1 MFHACAIPV
10 DEVPEALTGQGSRTC
25 PPGIDRE
32 VAFLQTFSGPDLVVL
47 AQTGPAAG
55 TVSTLGEGSLPQ
67 ATRAWTSVPDDLE
80 ADDIYVSAV
89 PLRPG
94 MRSRFAAFARELEG
108 PRKPDL
114 MREMDRARHG
124 EVVFAQQGEID
135 LVIPIVIGREPWSD
149 EHRATP
155 GESAFNTWVNEQLAE
170 LHGIRFADAPPPAN
184 KLLWDIR
191 STDGRS

>member
-1 MFHACAIPV
+1 MFHACAIPAGQ
-10 DEVPEALTGQGSRTC
+10 VPEALADAGPRTC
-25 PPGIDRE
+25 PTGIDRE
-32 VAFLQTFSGPDLVVL
+32 VAYLQTFSGADLLVL

-55 TVSTLGEGSLPQ
+55 TVSSLGETPLPR

-94 MRSRFAAFARELEG
+94 MCSRFTAFAEQLDG

-114 MREMDRARHG
+114 MLEMVRARHG
-124 EVVFAQQGEID
+124 EVVFIQQGETD

-149 EHRATP
+149 GHRAAP
-155 GESAFNTWVNEQLAE
+155 GESAFNTWANDQLAE

-184 KLLWDIR
+184 KHLWDIR
-191 STDGRS
+191 STDGRG